1 MRKMDSSQVMLG
13 TWGELWIDDEYMA
26 EVTKA
31 RAEVKISY
39 DDIKRVRNLMTGK
52 KMTGLEGE
60 GEVEM
65 HKVSSFMLVK
75 INQYLKEGKTPK
87 FTMIIKLDD
96 PDAIGGERV
105 ALYDVKF
112 EKMTLADWEN
122 AANGKESFSFTFED
136 WDVLDTATE

>member
-1 MRKMDSSQVMLG
+1 MKTMETSQVMLG

-26 EVTKA
+26 EVTKF

-39 DDIKRVRNLMTGK
+39 DDIKRVRKLMVGK
-52 KMTGLEGE
+52 KMTGLAGE

-75 INQYLKEGKTPK
+75 INQYLKAGKTPK
-87 FTMIIKLDD
+87 FTMIAKLDD

-122 AANGKESFSFTFED
+122 AANGKESSSFTFED